1 MLQALSRQTLL
12 DVMHSAHMSM
22 LCLPDMAVHQTADLI
37 AQSQSCYHHVGALF
51 PLQLLI
57 PWTVSPCNWHH
68 DMLYVRWQVLFAL
81 LGQSVRH
88 DFNEPFQ
95 KVSSVFLVHHQ
106 LTTHQPLHHQAPQP
120 LETRTTN
127 LSRCLPCC
135 RLFALAWLVR
145 QLRACWCCI
154 GMVQY
159 FDTAGALGWG
169 KATQMLQAPHLQVG
183 GKVGGRLGPAAGSHW
198 FQL

>member
-1 MLQALSRQTLL
+1 LSSSPLVHLSTAHAAALKGDLDSGNKLTHLDTFVNEGNIVSSAMLQALSRQTLL

-135 RLFALAWLVR
+135 RLFALA
-145 QLRACWCCI
+145 
-154 GMVQY
+154 
-159 FDTAGALGWG
+159 
-169 KATQMLQAPHLQVG
+169 
-183 GKVGGRLGPAAGSHW
+183 
-198 FQL
+198 